1 MKPILKILLTLV
13 ALVAIKEFANE
24 QNIYG
29 LLMSAYAVGS
39 TVFCWYIRAELIE
52 YKREFR
58 NARQIIRNEIYPE
71 DREFD

>member
-1 MKPILKILLTLV
+1 MMGCLKIFI
-13 ALVAIKEFANE
+13 ALIFIVAIGKFANE
-24 QNIYG
+24 QNVYG

-58 NARQIIRNEIYPE
+58 NARQIIQNEMYPE